1 MRAATNITYATG
13 SENHQT
19 FAIGD
24 ELPAKVAKDIPDKLI
39 LEKLAE
45 SAPDSLSREQLMML
59 AGLGDHPADQPIEYD
74 EGELREAL
82 SNLRSKTD
90 VLDWF
95 NAVRPGQELIS
106 HKDDQ
111 NREDMVDAIVVELTG
126 E

>member
-13 SENHQT
+13 SGKHQT

-24 ELPAKVAKDIPDKLI
+24 ELPDKIVKELPDKLI
-39 LEKLAE
+39 LEKVAE
-45 SAPDSLSREQLMML
+45 SEPESLSREQLMML

-82 SNLRSKTD
+82 SNLRSKPD

-95 NAVRPGQELIS
+95 NTVHPGQTAIT
-106 HKDDQ
+106 HQDDQ
-111 NREDMVDAIVVELTG
+111 TREDMVDAIVEELTG